1 MLFDFILQL
10 TEISSVV
17 GKKITCF
24 RIRISKEK
32 NEDHFFLYIF
42 INQNFNLE

>member
-32 NEDHFFLYIF
+32 NEDHFFYTYLSIK
-42 INQNFNLE
+42 ISI